1 MEHLNCWVH
10 VIIFMWKVYSC
21 FSRMF
26 LFSRKAFVRVYFCFL
41 PVFVWTFTRLTFD
54 VLQLFLIF
62 WGISLF
68 FLLVRKIYFLT
79 YLIPVFPLCRNEPID
94 LNCLL
99 MDWLLYKGAT
109 LLDWVKKKL
118 SGRFH
123 KTTPTWKP
131 YVISGN
137 CFFSPETQAWKFSS
151 YFHSVLM
158 GRFPLHIWKT

>member
-1 MEHLNCWVH
+1 MEHLKCWVH

-26 LFSRKAFVRVYFCFL
+26 LFSHKVFVRVHFCFL
-41 PVFVWTFTRLTFD
+41 PVFVWTFTCLAFD
-54 VLQLFLIF
+54 VLQLLLIF

-68 FLLVRKIYFLT
+68 SLLVRKIYFLT
-79 YLIPVFPLCRNEPID
+79 YFIPVFPLCRDQPID

-99 MDWLLYKGAT
+99 MAWFLYNGTAWL
-109 LLDWVKKKL
+109 DCVKKKL
-118 SGRFH
+118 SDCFH

-131 YVISGN
+131 YVILGN

-151 YFHSVLM
+151 YFYSALM
-158 GRFPLHIWKT
+158 GRFFLHIGKT